1 MNTQPLRLAAPGPAT
16 SPDEE
21 AGDPIDAS
29 NAHIDA
35 LCRQWATWCRTRRYF
50 GPPPLPAGI
59 LGKLTKK
66 GTGRK
71 STVGPDA
78 ALSAELSA
86 LNLAIAAQPYDTA
99 RRVFELHY
107 LYTVGNIKAAAAQ
120 LGISRATWYRQLA
133 DFRATVYAAHHRIL
147 AANLAEAGQLASS
160 GGNAP
165 APVSA
170 AMED

>member
-1 MNTQPLRLAAPGPAT
+1 MNQPQRLAAPGPAT
-16 SPDEE
+16 SPDDE
-21 AGDPIDAS
+21 AGDTIDTS

-35 LCRQWATWCRTRRYF
+35 LCRDWAAWCRTRRYW
-50 GPPPLPAGI
+50 GPPPLPAGV

-66 GTGRK
+66 GTGRR
-71 STVGPDA
+71 STGGPDA
-78 ALSAELSA
+78 ALRPELSA

-107 LYTVGNIKAAAAQ
+107 LYTVSNIKAAAGQ

-133 DFRATVYAAHHRIL
+133 DFRVTVYAAHHRVL
-147 AANLAEAGQLASS
+147 AANLAEAGQLASVT
-160 GGNAP
+160 GV

-170 AMED
+170 PIED